1 MLWVHLHLVTCYWKC
16 YWCKWL
22 FACSFFPFCAKM
34 RRREKSG
41 TTFLYV
47 SSTHFLC
54 GADFSKNGADFSKN
68 GADFSKNGVDFL
80 KNLVD
85 FFFVRRRLFEPV
97 AVQRPLGSTNSI
109 ISRA

>member
-1 MLWVHLHLVTCYWKC
+1 MLWAHLHFVTCYWKC

-34 RRREKSG
+34 RRREKSD

-54 GADFSKNGADFSKN
+54 GADFSKNG
-68 GADFSKNGVDFL
+68 VDFL

-85 FFFVRRRLFEPV
+85 FFSCGADFLGLVAPV
-97 AVQRPLGSTNSI
+97 ALPVARNYGEYAPVSANPLVAYG
-109 ISRA
+109 RW